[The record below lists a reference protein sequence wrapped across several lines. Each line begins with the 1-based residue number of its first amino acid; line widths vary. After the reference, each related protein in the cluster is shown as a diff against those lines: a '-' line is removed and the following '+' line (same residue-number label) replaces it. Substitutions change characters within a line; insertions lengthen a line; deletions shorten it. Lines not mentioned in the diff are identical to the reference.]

1 MAKKK
6 SKLDQLLEDLKKSW
20 PKTLALGV
28 LMIVFGFVA
37 VPPIMDAF
45 GGPKA
50 AKAATAPAA
59 TPTTPAPAKPAE
71 PDGPRKLVY
80 HWKDHESLI
89 GSDPLLSSVD
99 QQFVVDP
106 FKIDYSQFPPPIIFA
121 QDDDEV
127 LAEEEQKRKAREA
140 ARQRQSVRPTTPTP
154 QEKGFV
160 LYSTVVGKRSRAAVV
175 NKRLYREGADITH
188 NGETYQLA
196 AVFDRRVMLTRAGEA
211 FELKLRQTTFSGIDV
226 QKNKSGARYGL
237 GSFSPAAPTGMSA
250 KRISQPRRTNRDSS
264 VTPQSGT
271 TTGGNDK

>member
-37 VPPIMDAF
+37 IPPIMDAF
-45 GGPKA
+45 GDPTA
-50 AKAATAPAA
+50 ARAAT
-59 TPTTPAPAKPAE
+59 TTVVTSTAPAPAKPAE
-71 PDGPRKLVY
+71 PDGPKKLVY
-80 HWKDHESLI
+80 HWNDHESLVK
-89 GSDPLLSSVD
+89 SEPLLASVD
-99 QQFVVDP
+99 QQFVADP
-106 FKIDYSQFPPPIIFA
+106 FEIDYSQFPPPIIFA
-121 QDDDEV
+121 QDDKDV
-127 LAEEEQKRKAREA
+127 LAEEEQQRVAREA
-140 ARQRQSVRPTTPTP
+140 AKKKQSVRPSTPTP

-188 NGETYQLA
+188 DGETYQLA

-211 FELKLRQTTFSGIDV
+211 FELTLSKTSFNGIDV
-226 QKNKSGARYGL
+226 KKNKTGVQYGL
-237 GSFSPAAPTGMSA
+237 GTFSPAAPTGMSA

-271 TTGGNDK
+271 TIGGND